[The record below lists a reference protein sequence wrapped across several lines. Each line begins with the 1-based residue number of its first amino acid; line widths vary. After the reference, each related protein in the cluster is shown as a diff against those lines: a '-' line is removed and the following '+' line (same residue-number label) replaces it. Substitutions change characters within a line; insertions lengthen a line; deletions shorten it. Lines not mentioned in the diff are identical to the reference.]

1 MSTVVEMQ
9 SIGRPRQ
16 YVSAARLYAMYP
28 LLRFS
33 YERGAYVLRFVGETR
48 GPVLRKDR
56 RRRQLEFAGYDRRAG
71 GVNPV
76 LASRPLGGVRRIEPG
91 DGRAEADGQAAA
103 APKAPSAPIRVTN
116 TKRTRAEQAQATR
129 RRRQGGRQRPP
140 RPHR

>member
-1 MSTVVEMQ
+1 
-9 SIGRPRQ
+9 
-16 YVSAARLYAMYP
+16 MYP

-91 DGRAEADGQAAA
+91 DGRPAGDRQAAA
-103 APKAPSAPIRVTN
+103 APKTPIRVPN

-129 RRRQGGRQRPP
+129 RRQQGGRQRPQ